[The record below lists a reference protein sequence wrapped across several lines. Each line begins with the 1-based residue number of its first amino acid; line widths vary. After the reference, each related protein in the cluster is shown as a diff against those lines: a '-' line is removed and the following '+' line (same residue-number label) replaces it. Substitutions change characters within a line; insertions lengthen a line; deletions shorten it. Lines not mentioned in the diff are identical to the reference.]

1 MTSLRTACDRL
12 TIMQSELTSLCV
24 RYSDLKSTVDQRL
37 KWAVGANP
45 GLKEVVDGFDCEHQ
59 AQLDVIRQLSAMV
72 KSVVGV
78 SQSALQFEALRYN
91 M

>member
-59 AQLDVIRQLSAMV
+59 AQLDVIRQSDMV

-78 SQSALQFEALRYN
+78 SQSALQFEALR
-91 M
+91 